1 MRALAGER
9 SESNHLFVGFCL
21 VKRRNSHVKDK
32 NARGLTNDSCLQKVA
47 VINVIFNINNNGVFI
62 RKGNAC

>member
-1 MRALAGER
+1 MLKTKMPTG
-9 SESNHLFVGFCL
+9 
-21 VKRRNSHVKDK
+21 
-32 NARGLTNDSCLQKVA
+32 GLTNDSCLQKVA